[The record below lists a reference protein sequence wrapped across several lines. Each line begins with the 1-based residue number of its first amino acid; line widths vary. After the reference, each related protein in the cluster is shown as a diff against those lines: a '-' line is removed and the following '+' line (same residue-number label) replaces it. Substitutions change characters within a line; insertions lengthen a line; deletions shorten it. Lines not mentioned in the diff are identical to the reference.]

1 MRLFEPRKSRRQQ
14 EFEAEALQ
22 YLDVLYAHALRLTRS
37 PTDAEDLVQ
46 DTFVRALRFFD
57 RFERGS
63 NLKAWLLRIQFNGFV
78 NRYRRNVKEHQANEA
93 LTAEPAGEATMGREA
108 LRALLDPQATA
119 LAPVVAKEI
128 EAALAKLPEEHRA
141 VVILADVEELS
152 YKEIA
157 EVIGC
162 PIGTVMSRLH
172 RARKALQELL
182 LEHAANIGLESAQR
196 ASLAVQAAAAA
207 QAAQAASED
216 PRADNTVSLA
226 NYRRE
231 RSRG

>member
-1 MRLFEPRKSRRQQ
+1 MRLFAPRKSPRQQ

-37 PTDAEDLVQ
+37 PSDAEDLVQ
-46 DTFVRALRFFD
+46 DTFVRALRFYD

-78 NRYRRNVKEHQANEA
+78 NRYRRHVKEHQASES
-93 LTAEPAGEATMGREA
+93 LVQEPAGEATLGREA
-108 LRALLDPQATA
+108 LRSLLDPQAIA

-128 EAALAKLPEEHRA
+128 ESALAKLPEEHRT

-182 LEHAANIGLESAQR
+182 VEHAVSLGLDVGKR
-196 ASLAVQAAAAA
+196 AEQATPEA
-207 QAAQAASED
+207 
-216 PRADNTVSLA
+216 ADNTVVLA
-226 NYRRE
+226 NYRRQ

>member
-1 MRLFEPRKSRRQQ
+1 MKWFKAKKSQAQR
-14 EFEAEALQ
+14 EFEAEALVHV
-22 YLDVLYAHALRLTRS
+22 DSLYAHALRLTRS
-37 PTDAEDLVQ
+37 TADAEDLVQ
-46 DTFVRALRFFD
+46 DTFVRALRFYE

-78 NRYRRNVKEHQANEA
+78 NKYRRALKENSVSEA
-93 LTAEPAGEATMGREA
+93 MTHEPSSEATVGRAA
-108 LRALLDPQATA
+108 LRSLLDPQGTA
-119 LAPVVAKEI
+119 LAPLVAAEI
-128 EAALAKLPEEHRA
+128 QAALQQLPDDHRT

-172 RARKALQELL
+172 RARKALRERLC
-182 LEHAANIGLESAQR
+182 EHAESLGLLPAPVAEADVER
-196 ASLAVQAAAAA
+196 EDKTISLA
-207 QAAQAASED
+207 D
-216 PRADNTVSLA
+216 
-226 NYRRE
+226 YRRE

>member
-1 MRLFEPRKSRRQQ
+1 MRLFAPRKSPRQQ
-14 EFEAEALQ
+14 EFESEALQ

-37 PTDAEDLVQ
+37 PSDAEDLVQ
-46 DTFVRALRFFD
+46 DTFVRALRFYD

-78 NRYRRNVKEHQANEA
+78 NRYRRHIKEHQTNEA
-93 LTAEPAGEATMGREA
+93 LTQEPAGEATLGREA
-108 LRALLDPQATA
+108 LRSLLDPDGIA

-128 EAALAKLPEEHRA
+128 DAALSQLPDEHRT
-141 VVILADVEELS
+141 VVILADIEELS

-172 RARKALQELL
+172 RARRALQELL
-182 LEHAANIGLESAQR
+182 VEHAASLGLVAAKTREPAESKTE
-196 ASLAVQAAAAA
+196 SV
-207 QAAQAASED
+207 
-216 PRADNTVSLA
+216 DNTVLLS
-226 NYRRE
+226 NYRRQ

>member
-1 MRLFEPRKSRRQQ
+1 MRLFEARKSRRQH

-37 PTDAEDLVQ
+37 PSDAEDLVQ
-46 DTFVRALRFFD
+46 DTFVRALRFYD

-78 NRYRRNVKEHQANEA
+78 NRYRRHVKEHLASES
-93 LTAEPAGEATMGREA
+93 LTQEPAGEATMGREA
-108 LRALLDPQATA
+108 LRALLDPHGTA

-128 EAALAKLPEEHRA
+128 QAALDQLPDEHRM

-182 LEHAANIGLESAQR
+182 LEHAASLGLAGATHARDAKS
-196 ASLAVQAAAAA
+196 AA
-207 QAAQAASED
+207 QAAAEGPAAGAS
-216 PRADNTVSLA
+216 RDNTVSLA

-231 RSRG
+231 RRRG

>member
-1 MRLFEPRKSRRQQ
+1 MRLFAPRKSQRQQ

-37 PTDAEDLVQ
+37 PSDAEDLVQ
-46 DTFVRALRFFD
+46 DTFVRALRFYD

-78 NRYRRNVKEHQANEA
+78 NRYRRHVKEHQASES
-93 LTAEPAGEATMGREA
+93 LSQEPAGESTLGREA
-108 LRALLDPQATA
+108 LRCLLDPQGIA

-128 EAALAKLPEEHRA
+128 EAALAKLPEEHRT

-182 LEHAANIGLESAQR
+182 VEHAISLGLDVAKRPTETAAQR
-196 ASLAVQAAAAA
+196 TAAEPAA
-207 QAAQAASED
+207 
-216 PRADNTVSLA
+216 ADNTVVLA
-226 NYRRE
+226 NYRRQ

>member
-1 MRLFEPRKSRRQQ
+1 MRLFAPRKSQRQT

-37 PTDAEDLVQ
+37 PSDAEDLVQ
-46 DTFVRALRFFD
+46 DTFVRALRFYD

-78 NRYRRNVKEHQANEA
+78 NRYRRHVKEHQASES
-93 LTAEPAGEATMGREA
+93 LTQEPSGEATLGREA
-108 LRALLDPQATA
+108 LRSLLDPQSIA

-128 EAALAKLPEEHRA
+128 EAALAQLPEEHRA

-182 LEHAANIGLESAQR
+182 AEHAASLGLIAAPKEAATANKVESSAGESA
-196 ASLAVQAAAAA
+196 
-207 QAAQAASED
+207 ETEK
-216 PRADNTVSLA
+216 TVSLA
-226 NYRRE
+226 NYRRQ

>member
-1 MRLFEPRKSRRQQ
+1 MRLFEARKSRRQQ
-14 EFEAEALQ
+14 EFETDALQ

-78 NRYRRNVKEHQANEA
+78 NRYRRNVKEHQANES
-93 LTAEPAGEATMGREA
+93 LTQEPAGEATMGREA

-172 RARKALQELL
+172 RARKALQGLL
-182 LEHAANIGLESAQR
+182 LEHAANIGLEGAAR
-196 ASLAVQAAAAA
+196 ASAAA
-207 QAAQAASED
+207 QAAADGAAQA
-216 PRADNTVSLA
+216 PADNTVSLA

>member
-1 MRLFEPRKSRRQQ
+1 MQWFRPRKSDRQR
-14 EFEAEALQ
+14 EFEDEALVHM
-22 YLDVLYAHALRLTRS
+22 DSLYAHALRLTRS
-37 PTDAEDLVQ
+37 QSDAEDLVQ
-46 DTFVRALRFFD
+46 DTFVRALRFYD

-78 NRYRRNVKEHQANEA
+78 NKYRRNLKEHSV
-93 LTAEPAGEATMGREA
+93 GEAMTHEPGTESTLGRGP
-108 LRALLDPQATA
+108 LRSLLDPQGTA
-119 LAPVVAKEI
+119 LAPIVAKEI
-128 EAALAKLPEEHRA
+128 QAALGQLPEEHRT

-172 RARKALQELL
+172 RARKALKERLTDQAESL
-182 LEHAANIGLESAQR
+182 GLRTE
-196 ASLAVQAAAAA
+196 
-207 QAAQAASED
+207 
-216 PRADNTVSLA
+216 PLA
-226 NYRRE
+226 NAAPPVAQNKPIELASYRRE

>member
-1 MRLFEPRKSRRQQ
+1 
-14 EFEAEALQ
+14 
-22 YLDVLYAHALRLTRS
+22 
-37 PTDAEDLVQ
+37 
-46 DTFVRALRFFD
+46 
-57 RFERGS
+57 
-63 NLKAWLLRIQFNGFV
+63 V
-78 NRYRRNVKEHQANEA
+78 NRYRRHVKEHQTSESLAQ
-93 LTAEPAGEATMGREA
+93 EPAGEATMGREA
-108 LRALLDPQATA
+108 LRSLLDPQSLA

-128 EAALAKLPEEHRA
+128 EAALAKLPEEHRT

-182 LEHAANIGLESAQR
+182 VEHAVSLGLDVGKR
-196 ASLAVQAAAAA
+196 TAAPPAAA
-207 QAAQAASED
+207 QPTAAGTESEPAA
-216 PRADNTVSLA
+216 ADNTVVLA
-226 NYRRE
+226 NYRRQ